1 MTPLPE
7 GVQRINK
14 YPFMVAN
21 LAVDAHGKPT
31 NWKYVIQNLQ
41 DKSEAR
47 KINERAY
54 TLGRVGP
61 KKLICPIPEHGS
73 KLTSSK
79 EIRILTVSEGEMA
92 IFKRERADGSLVEPG
107 EACAYASG
115 DCPTVALHDP
125 LTKKTVVLH
134 ASRKTLLDEGIV
146 KKALAHFS
154 MSMIHRMVATI
165 SLGID
170 PNNFL
175 HSWQDPKYGRS
186 NEERTLK
193 LMREYGEE
201 SVSEDEM
208 LGGINL
214 HYIVALQLIR
224 AGLEP
229 TNIFSDT
236 IDTFSDPKYWSQRAS
251 TTDGSPK
258 YGEEGRNLVLI
269 ANLN

>member
-1 MTPLPE
+1 MTLVPE
-7 GVQRINK
+7 GVQTIRG
-14 YPFMVAN
+14 YPFMVGN
-21 LAVDAHGKPT
+21 LAVDVYGKPI

-41 DKSEAR
+41 DRNEAQ

-54 TLGRVGP
+54 ALGKIGA
-61 KKLICPIPEHGS
+61 KKLICPIPEHGN

-115 DCPTVALHDP
+115 DCPTVGLHDP
-125 LTKKTVVLH
+125 LTRKTVVLH
-134 ASRKTLLDEGIV
+134 ASRKTLLDQVIV
-146 KKALAHFS
+146 KKAIAHFS
-154 MSMIHRMVATI
+154 NSMIPRMIATI

-175 HSWQDPKYGRS
+175 HSWHDPKYGES
-186 NEERTLK
+186 NQARTLE
-193 LMREYGEE
+193 LITEYGEE
-201 SVSEDEM
+201 AVSEDEM

-269 ANLN
+269 ANLS